1 MLIWTSF
8 DSFTI
13 IYLTSLLQ
21 KFHFLIEV
29 VPNSLQTKKDLEVA
43 FRSQFFVEFFDKYF
57 LL

>member
-13 IYLTSLLQ
+13 IYLSSLLQ

-29 VPNSLQTKKDLEVA
+29 VPNSLQTQKDLEVA
-43 FRSQFFVEFFDKYF
+43 FRLQF
-57 LL
+57 L